1 MSDLKENILESVK
14 NMLLPEL
21 RKLHEGQS
29 EIKIRQESTEKL
41 LLLMN
46 ANIIDNS
53 RRIDETNKRVDETNK
68 RIDEMNKRF
77 DEMNKKF
84 DETNKRI
91 DETNKRIDG
100 TNQRID
106 LVYVELGNMKKEM
119 ERLKRET
126 FVTGDI
132 LHRMER
138 LEDKVLLG

>member
-29 EIKIRQESTEKL
+29 EIKIRQESIEKL
-41 LLLMN
+41 LSIMN

-53 RRIDETNKRVDETNK
+53 RRIDETNKRIDETNK
-68 RIDEMNKRF
+68 RIDEMSK
-77 DEMNKKF
+77 
-84 DETNKRI
+84 
-91 DETNKRIDG
+91 
-100 TNQRID
+100 RID

-119 ERLKRET
+119 ERLKREA